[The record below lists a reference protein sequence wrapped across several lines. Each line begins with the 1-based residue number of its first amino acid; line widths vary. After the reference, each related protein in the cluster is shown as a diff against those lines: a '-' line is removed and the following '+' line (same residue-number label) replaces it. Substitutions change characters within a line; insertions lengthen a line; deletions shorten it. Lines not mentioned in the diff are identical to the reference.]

1 MLLFDIDPSSS
12 QVCGEGED
20 MACARLSCG
29 GPSCYGSPTPSRNA
43 LQKAQEAESVTHN
56 LNNQVHGL
64 KK

>member
-29 GPSCYGSPTPSRNA
+29 GPSCYGSPTLSRNA